1 MDWQTVIEA
10 AWTLLAVFITCVC
23 IPFLKQKLTEAQYG
37 DLEFFVKMA
46 VQWAEQKYKDKEKM
60 GSLKKEEVYAF
71 LEKLGLVDKF
81 DNEIIDKKIE
91 AEVYALSQ

>member
-1 MDWQTVIEA
+1 
-10 AWTLLAVFITCVC
+10 
-23 IPFLKQKLTEAQYG
+23 
-37 DLEFFVKMA
+37 MA